1 MVGAGHVG
9 LVTGACF
16 SEFGVD
22 VTCVDTDRD
31 KLRRLEAGEMP
42 LYEPGLADLVTR
54 NMAAGRFA
62 VAADPAAVAGAD
74 AAFIAV
80 GTPSRKDDGRADLR
94 HVRAA
99 AEAIAAALSRRTVVV
114 NKSTVPVGTGREVER
129 IVAAARPDLT
139 AGVDFDVASNPEFL
153 REGSAIDDFMRPDRV
168 VVGAESDHAR
178 HVLRALYRP
187 LYLRKTPILFTTRET
202 AELTKYAANAFLATK
217 VAFINEIADL
227 CEETGADVQDVA
239 EGIGLDGRIGPKF
252 LHPGPGYGGSCFP
265 KDTRALVRIGHEA
278 GARMRIVEAAV
289 AANAARKAGMGARVV
304 RACGGSVD
312 GLAVAVLGYA
322 FKPNTDDTRES
333 PGRPIVRALLDAGA
347 AVRVY
352 DPAARCD
359 IDDAE
364 TAESAEAAMRGA
376 DALVVVTEWNQ
387 FRGLDPARIAQ
398 LLRRPVVVD
407 LRNVYRQK
415 EMRAAGLRY
424 VGVGRG
430 GRDAG

>member
-42 LYEPGLADLVTR
+42 LYEPGLADLVAR

-80 GTPSRKDDGRADLR
+80 GTPSRGDDGRADLT

-178 HVLRALYRP
+178 QVLRALYRP

-265 KDTRALVRIGHEA
+265 KDTRALARIGHEA

-289 AANAARKAGMGARVV
+289 AANAARKASMGARVV

-359 IDDAE
+359 IDEAE
-364 TAESAEAAMRGA
+364 TAESAEAAMQGA

-407 LRNVYRQK
+407 LRNVYRQE